1 MGKRVGKDKRTEKAH
16 FQVQK
21 ARRGEHERRVGGFD
35 RARRA
40 FGSAGRLN
48 ARNARTAFDSP
59 DHEEGAALR
68 ATRRARELHVAY
80 LFDTVGTEGERER
93 GRACRMAVKERARN
107 QTSQTGRCMQEGEV
121 AFALMPREVDQM
133 LRQYSRAN

>member
-21 ARRGEHERRVGGFD
+21 ARRGEHGRRVGGFD

-40 FGSAGRLN
+40 FGSAGRFN

-80 LFDTVGTEGERER
+80 LFDTVGTERE
-93 GRACRMAVKERARN
+93 RACRMAV
-107 QTSQTGRCMQEGEV
+107 
-121 AFALMPREVDQM
+121 
-133 LRQYSRAN
+133 